1 MRRSSK
7 LACICALFLLAV
19 PFSAYAS
26 SHDSFSNVSL
36 VGTSGTVS
44 GSFTFNSSN
53 DTFSNLSLSFAGG
66 AFNHDQ
72 ASNGGGRAIC
82 AQGLCG
88 YTWKTR
94 LADGSWVSDTIILN
108 LKTGQY
114 RDFGGIYNGR
124 NGGDFKYM
132 SVPEGGTE
140 LTYLLLSA
148 FAILAGILISG
159 KRHRAVCAA
168 QIS

>member
-26 SHDSFSNVSL
+26 SKDSFSNVSL
-36 VGTSGTVS
+36 VGAPGTVS
-44 GSFTFNSSN
+44 GSFTFNSLT
-53 DTFSNLSLSFAGG
+53 DVFSGISLSFGG
-66 AFNHDQ
+66 SVFGKDN
-72 ASNGGGRAIC
+72 ASNGGGKGIC
-82 AQGLCG
+82 AFGFCG
-88 YTWKTR
+88 YTWKTQ

-114 RDFGGIYNGR
+114 RDFGGIYNR
-124 NGGDFKYM
+124 RTGGDFKYI

-140 LTYLLLSA
+140 LAYLLLSA
-148 FAILAGILISG
+148 FAILSGILISG
-159 KRHRAVCAA
+159 KRRRTVCAA

>member
-1 MRRSSK
+1 MKRCSK

-19 PFSAYAS
+19 PFSAYANS
-26 SHDSFSNVSL
+26 NDSFSNVSL

-53 DTFSNLSLSFAGG
+53 DSFSNISLLFGGTVFGGDNASNAGG
-66 AFNHDQ
+66 K
-72 ASNGGGRAIC
+72 AIC
-82 AQGLCG
+82 AFGFCG
-88 YTWKTR
+88 YTWKTQ

-114 RDFGGIYNGR
+114 RDFGGIYKGQT
-124 NGGDFKYM
+124 GGDFRYL

-140 LTYLLLSA
+140 LAYLLLSA
-148 FAILAGILISG
+148 FAVLSGILISG
-159 KRHRAVCAA
+159 KRRRTVCAA